1 MSNVIFWTD
10 ISNFPDPATDVKAI
24 KGLPQDKIDKIL
36 RLKQVLSRKQSFCSL
51 LMQKYV
57 AEMYGKSLDDIYYGK
72 RGKPLLEGVC
82 FNISHSRNIV
92 VCAVSDTPIGCDVEF
107 IRKAPQSVAKR
118 VFSEQELKTAKWLS
132 PNDSDDRLFFRFW
145 TAKESYTKFIGD
157 GLAFSFKKIYLTLTP
172 YKNQHNIFMVNGKIS
187 LILLKEYKIPKH
199 EDFVVFVCT
208 EDRDFNAPLTRLF
221 KKNLI

>member
-1 MSNVIFWTD
+1 MQLYHTITLKSTVLFVFYYKEKNTKFDEYEEI
-10 ISNFPDPATDVKAI
+10 IYAYAI
-24 KGLPQDKIDKIL
+24 
-36 RLKQVLSRKQSFCSL
+36 
-51 LMQKYV
+51 
-57 AEMYGKSLDDIYYGK
+57 E
-72 RGKPLLEGVC
+72 
-82 FNISHSRNIV
+82 
-92 VCAVSDTPIGCDVEF
+92 IGCEN
-107 IRKAPQSVAKR
+107 KVAKH
-118 VFSEQELKTAKWLS
+118 LTK
-132 PNDSDDRLFFRFW
+132 
-145 TAKESYTKFIGD
+145 YTKFIGD